1 MKRNEIV
8 GKLLKE
14 GFSEKT
20 LVKMSDKQLK
30 MLSDR
35 IISEQQNNTV
45 NVSGDTPNLTSIVTK
60 LKQSGNNVTVSEEE
74 NEISE
79 EVVSDTQIFS
89 ALGLVLG
96 AFGAAA
102 FNSGKHYYAEYLKD
116 HPGDKKGAVKHAL
129 QCIVNDAHDTGGNIA
144 ESQKIQEWVDLMV
157 ENENNSVTTK
167 NEIMD
172 LISIKLQEQGR
183 EIQIADP
190 DTETEVEP
198 DIDTPPYEA
207 PDEDP
212 YIDPWKEPGTTPD
225 PRPKFEKKHKE
236 HEDLPD
242 FLKFNNIL
250 GSINEEKISNITN
263 IVLNKLKNKSQNG
276 K

>member
-1 MKRNEIV
+1 MKRNQMV
-8 GKLLKE
+8 GKLIKE

-30 MLSDR
+30 LLSDR

-45 NVSGDTPNLTSIVTK
+45 NVSGNTPNLTSIVTK
-60 LKQSGNNVTVSEEE
+60 LKQGGNNVTVSEEE

-102 FNSGKHYYAEYLKD
+102 FNSGKHYYKEYLKD
-116 HPGDKKGAVKHAL
+116 HPGDKKGAVKHSL
-129 QCIVNDAHDTGGNIA
+129 QCIVNDAHDTGANIS
-144 ESQKIQEWVDLMV
+144 ESKELQEWVDLMV
-157 ENENNSVTTK
+157 ENEYTSVTTK
-167 NEIMD
+167 NEIME
-172 LISIKLQEQGR
+172 LISVKLQEQGR
-183 EIQIADP
+183 EIEIADP

-198 DIDTPPYEA
+198 DVAPPYEE
-207 PDEDP
+207 PDGDP

-225 PRPKFEKKHKE
+225 PRPKFEKKHKKHE
-236 HEDLPD
+236 HLPD
-242 FLKFNNIL
+242 FLKFNNIV
-250 GSINEEKISNITN
+250 SSVNESKISDITN
-263 IVLNKLKNKSQNG
+263 IVLKKLKNKSQNG